1 GSTDAAGS
9 PKPKTRKTSGVAA
22 SPTLNALNDD
32 ETTKVRNSIKAALKG
47 DPSLSLSLLIAEGKS
62 ALTFDSD
69 LKRIRDDD
77 SITPGE
83 LADIRKIATEEK
95 KKVARSSS
103 QDEETEDESTT
114 SEDEDSSAT
123 GTAAQQ
129 YFVPMAAPMVL
140 SPVQLFVPAV
150 HKCGVFCRH

>member
-1 GSTDAAGS
+1 VAQAPVMYTQTQGCGAMMTQAFAPMMTQAYAPMMTQAFAPAAAAPAPTYYYTQGAAAPTTANAPAAAAPTPGERYEWRLHKVSGSTDAAGS

-69 LKRIRDDD
+69 LKRIR
-77 SITPGE
+77 
-83 LADIRKIATEEK
+83 
-95 KKVARSSS
+95 
-103 QDEETEDESTT
+103 
-114 SEDEDSSAT
+114 
-123 GTAAQQ
+123 
-129 YFVPMAAPMVL
+129 
-140 SPVQLFVPAV
+140 
-150 HKCGVFCRH
+150 